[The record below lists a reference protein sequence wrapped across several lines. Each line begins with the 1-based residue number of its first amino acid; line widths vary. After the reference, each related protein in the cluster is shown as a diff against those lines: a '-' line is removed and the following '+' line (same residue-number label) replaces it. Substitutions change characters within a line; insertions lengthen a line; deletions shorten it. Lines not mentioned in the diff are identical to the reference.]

1 MSKIKIIIFLIF
13 ISTFNQF
20 SYSDTIEIKVKINDQ
35 IITNLDIENEKKYL
49 LFLNPKLI
57 ELERSKV
64 EDLARNSLI
73 TEIIKKIELEKF
85 FNFTKNDQLVNK
97 IEKQLI
103 KKRNISSVEDF
114 KKILK
119 EKDLNYFIV
128 KEKLLIETLWNKL
141 IYDKYKD
148 NVVINKKELR
158 ENIII
163 EFNNKKKK
171 FSYNLSEIVISKDI
185 SVSFNKKLL
194 EINKSIEKVGFEN
207 TATIYSISSSSKNGG
222 LIGWINE
229 IQISKK
235 INEKIRKLEVNQI
248 TGPIEIQNG
257 YILIK
262 VNNKKQ
268 IQQNIN
274 IDNELDK
281 LINKEMNSQL
291 SNFSTIFYKKLKK
304 NIEINEY

>member
-1 MSKIKIIIFLIF
+1 MLTKKIFILFIVSFLFCNFTKSQEIII
-13 ISTFNQF
+13 IS
-20 SYSDTIEIKVKINDQ
+20 KVGND
-35 IITNLDIENEKKYL
+35 IVTNIDIENEKKYL
-49 LFLNPKLI
+49 FFLNPKLI
-57 ELERSKV
+57 DLERSKV
-64 EDLARNSLI
+64 EELAKNSLI
-73 TEIIKKIELEKF
+73 TDIIKKIELRKF
-85 FNFTKNDQLVNK
+85 FDFTKNSQLVNR

-103 KKRNISSVEDF
+103 KRRNISNVEDF

-119 EKDLNYFIV
+119 DKDLNYFIV

-148 NVVINKKELR
+148 NVVINKEELK

-163 EFNNKKKK
+163 KFNNNKKK
-171 FSYNLSEIVISKDI
+171 FSYNLSEIVLSKDV
-185 SVSFNKKLL
+185 SVSFDKKLL
-194 EINKSIEKVGFEN
+194 EINKSIQKIGFEN

-248 TGPIEIQNG
+248 TEPIEIQNG

-262 VNNKKQ
+262 VNKKKK
-268 IQQNIN
+268 IKQNIN

-291 SNFSTIFYKKLKK
+291 SIFSSIFYKKLKK

>member
-1 MSKIKIIIFLIF
+1 MSKIKIIIFLIL
-13 ISTFNQF
+13 ISTFVQF
-20 SYSDTIEIKVKINDQ
+20 SYSDTIEIKVKINHQ

-85 FNFTKNDQLVNK
+85 FDFTKNNHLVNK

-103 KKRNISSVEDF
+103 RKRNINNVEEF

-119 EKDLNYFIV
+119 DKDLNYFIV

-148 NVVINKKELR
+148 NVVINKEELR

-163 EFNNKKKK
+163 EFNNNKKK
-171 FSYNLSEIVISKDI
+171 FAYNLSEIVLLKD
-185 SVSFNKKLL
+185 VGEAFDERLL
-194 EINKSIEKVGFEN
+194 KIDKSIEKVGFEN
-207 TATIYSISSSSKNGG
+207 TANIYSISSSSKNGG
-222 LIGWINE
+222 LIGWVNE

-268 IQQNIN
+268 IQQDIN

>member
-1 MSKIKIIIFLIF
+1 MIKIKIIFFFIFYLIF
-13 ISTFNQF
+13 SQF
-20 SYSDTIEIKVKINDQ
+20 SFGESIEIKVKINDQ

-235 INEKIRKLEVNQI
+235 INEKIRQLEVNQI
-248 TGPIEIQNG
+248 TEPIEIQNG

-268 IQQNIN
+268 IQQDIN

>member
-1 MSKIKIIIFLIF
+1 MSKIKITIFLIL
-13 ISTFNQF
+13 ISTFVQF

-35 IITNLDIENEKKYL
+35 IITNLDIEIEKKYL

-57 ELERSKV
+57 ELERSRV

-85 FNFTKNDQLVNK
+85 FDFTKNNHLVNK

-103 KKRNISSVEDF
+103 KRRNISNVEDF

-119 EKDLNYFIV
+119 SKDLNYFIV

-148 NVVINKKELR
+148 NVVINKEELR

-163 EFNNKKKK
+163 EFNNNKKK
-171 FSYNLSEIVISKDI
+171 FAYNLSEIVLSKD
-185 SVSFNKKLL
+185 VGEAFDERLL
-194 EINKSIEKVGFEN
+194 KIDKSIEKVGFEN
-207 TATIYSISSSSKNGG
+207 TANIYSISSSSKNGG
-222 LIGWINE
+222 LIGWVNE

-248 TGPIEIQNG
+248 TEPIEIQNG

-268 IQQNIN
+268 IQQDIN

>member
-185 SVSFNKKLL
+185 SVSFTKKLL

-235 INEKIRKLEVNQI
+235 INEKIRQLEVNQI
-248 TGPIEIQNG
+248 TEPIEIQNG

-268 IQQNIN
+268 IQQDIN

>member
-171 FSYNLSEIVISKDI
+171 FSYNLSEIVLSKDI

-194 EINKSIEKVGFEN
+194 EINKSIEKIGFEN

-235 INEKIRKLEVNQI
+235 INEKIRQLEVNQI
-248 TGPIEIQNG
+248 TEPIEIQNG

-268 IQQNIN
+268 IQQDIN

>member
-1 MSKIKIIIFLIF
+1 MSKIKITIFLIL
-13 ISTFNQF
+13 ISTFVQF

-35 IITNLDIENEKKYL
+35 IITNLDIEIEKKYL

-148 NVVINKKELR
+148 NVVINKEELR

-163 EFNNKKKK
+163 EFNNNKKK
-171 FSYNLSEIVISKDI
+171 FAYNLSEIVLSKD
-185 SVSFNKKLL
+185 VSEAFDERLL
-194 EINKSIEKVGFEN
+194 KIDKSIEKVGFEN
-207 TATIYSISSSSKNGG
+207 TANIYSISSSSKNGG
-222 LIGWINE
+222 LIGWVNE

-235 INEKIRKLEVNQI
+235 IIEKIRKLEVNQI
-248 TGPIEIQNG
+248 TEPIEIQNG

>member
-235 INEKIRKLEVNQI
+235 INEKIRQLEVNQI
-248 TGPIEIQNG
+248 TEPIEIQNG

-268 IQQNIN
+268 IQQDIN

>member
-13 ISTFNQF
+13 TLTFVQF
-20 SYSDTIEIKVKINDQ
+20 SYGDSIEIKVKINDE

-49 LFLNPKLI
+49 LYLNPKLI
-57 ELERSKV
+57 ELEKSKI

-73 TEIIKKIELEKF
+73 AEIIKKIELEKF
-85 FNFTKNDQLVNK
+85 FDFTNNNQLVNK

-103 KKRNISSVEDF
+103 KRRNISSVDDF

-119 EKDLNYFIV
+119 DKDLNYFIV

-148 NVVINKKELR
+148 NVVINKEELR
-158 ENIII
+158 ENIILK
-163 EFNNKKKK
+163 FNNNKKK
-171 FSYNLSEIVISKDI
+171 FSYNLSEIVLSKDV
-185 SVSFNKKLL
+185 SVSFDKKLL

-248 TGPIEIQNG
+248 TEPIEIQNG

-262 VNNKKQ
+262 VNKKKQ

-281 LINKEMNSQL
+281 LMNKEMNSQL
-291 SNFSTIFYKKLKK
+291 SIFSTILYKKLKK

>member
-1 MSKIKIIIFLIF
+1 MSKIKLIIFLIF
-13 ISTFNQF
+13 TLTFVQF
-20 SYSDTIEIKVKINDQ
+20 SYGDSIEIKVKINDE

-57 ELERSKV
+57 ELEKSKI
-64 EDLARNSLI
+64 EDLAKNSLI

-85 FNFTKNDQLVNK
+85 FDFTNNNHLVNK

-103 KKRNISSVEDF
+103 KKRNINNVEEF

-119 EKDLNYFIV
+119 DKDLDYFIV

-141 IYDKYKD
+141 IYEKYKD

-163 EFNNKKKK
+163 KFNNNKKK
-171 FSYNLSEIVISKDI
+171 FAYNLSEIVLSKDI
-185 SVSFNKKLL
+185 GETLDKKLL
-194 EINKSIEKVGFEN
+194 KIDKSIKKIGFEN
-207 TATIYSISSSSKNGG
+207 TANIYSISSSSKNGG

-248 TGPIEIQNG
+248 TEPIEIQNG
-257 YILIK
+257 FILIK
-262 VNNKKQ
+262 INNKKQ
-268 IQQNIN
+268 VQQNVN

>member
-13 ISTFNQF
+13 TLTFVQF
-20 SYSDTIEIKVKINDQ
+20 SYGDSIEIKVKINDE

-49 LFLNPKLI
+49 LYLNPKLI
-57 ELERSKV
+57 ELEKSKI

-73 TEIIKKIELEKF
+73 AEIIKKIELEKF
-85 FNFTKNDQLVNK
+85 FDLTNNNQLVNK
-97 IEKQLI
+97 LEKQLI
-103 KKRNISSVEDF
+103 KRRNISSVEDF

-119 EKDLNYFIV
+119 DKDLNYFIV

-148 NVVINKKELR
+148 NVVINKEELR

-163 EFNNKKKK
+163 KFNNNKKK
-171 FSYNLSEIVISKDI
+171 FSYNLSEIVLSKDV
-185 SVSFNKKLL
+185 SVSFDKKLF
-194 EINKSIEKVGFEN
+194 EINKSIENVGFEN

-248 TGPIEIQNG
+248 TEPIEIQNG

-262 VNNKKQ
+262 VNKKKQ

-281 LINKEMNSQL
+281 LMNKEMNNQL
-291 SNFSTIFYKKLKK
+291 SIFSTIFYKKLKK

>member
-1 MSKIKIIIFLIF
+1 MSKFKIIIFLIF

-194 EINKSIEKVGFEN
+194 EINKSIEKIGFEN

-235 INEKIRKLEVNQI
+235 INEKIRQLEVNQI
-248 TGPIEIQNG
+248 TEPIEIQNG

-268 IQQNIN
+268 IQQDIN

>member
-1 MSKIKIIIFLIF
+1 MSKIKIIFFLIF

-235 INEKIRKLEVNQI
+235 INEKIRQLEVNQI
-248 TGPIEIQNG
+248 TEPIEIQNG

-268 IQQNIN
+268 IQQDIN

>member
-1 MSKIKIIIFLIF
+1 MSKIKIIIFFIF
-13 ISTFNQF
+13 TLTFVQF
-20 SYSDTIEIKVKINDQ
+20 SYGASIAIKVKINDE

-57 ELERSKV
+57 ELDKSKV
-64 EDLARNSLI
+64 EDLAKDSLI

-85 FNFTKNDQLVNK
+85 FDFANNNHLVNK

-103 KKRNISSVEDF
+103 KRRNISNVEDF

-119 EKDLNYFIV
+119 DKDLNYFIV

-148 NVVINKKELR
+148 NVVINKEELR

-163 EFNNKKKK
+163 KFNNNKKK
-171 FSYNLSEIVISKDI
+171 FAYNLSEIVLANDVGID
-185 SVSFNKKLL
+185 FDEKLL
-194 EINKSIEKVGFEN
+194 KINKSIEKIGFEN
-207 TATIYSISSSSKNGG
+207 TANIYSISSSSKNGG

-235 INEKIRKLEVNQI
+235 INEKISKLELNQI
-248 TGPIEIQNG
+248 TQPIKIQNG

-262 VNNKKQ
+262 LNNKKQ
-268 IQQNIN
+268 IKQNIN
-274 IDNELDK
+274 IDDELDK

-291 SNFSTIFYKKLKK
+291 GNFSTIFYKKLKK

>member
-1 MSKIKIIIFLIF
+1 MIKIKIIFFFIFYLIF
-13 ISTFNQF
+13 SQF
-20 SYSDTIEIKVKINDQ
+20 SFGESIEIKVKINDQ

-235 INEKIRKLEVNQI
+235 INEKIRQLEVNQI
-248 TGPIEIQNG
+248 TEPIEIQNG

-268 IQQNIN
+268 IQQDIN

-281 LINKEMNSQL
+281 LISKEMNRQL